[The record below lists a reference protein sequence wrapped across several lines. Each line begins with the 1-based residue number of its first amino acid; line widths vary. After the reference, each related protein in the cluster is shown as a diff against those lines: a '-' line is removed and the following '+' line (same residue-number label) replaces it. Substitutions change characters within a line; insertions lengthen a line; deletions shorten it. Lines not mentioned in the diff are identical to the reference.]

1 LRFFFLYFVLNP
13 KYGEPFFKKKS
24 PFLIIFISLIFF
36 LIKSNLKQTTDL
48 WQCEVSDQI
57 KNKRTDQMFK
67 NEFKND
73 PTVKKKIKSEQITK
87 KIYSFILL
95 N

>member
-1 LRFFFLYFVLNP
+1 
-13 KYGEPFFKKKS
+13 
-24 PFLIIFISLIFF
+24 
-36 LIKSNLKQTTDL
+36 
-48 WQCEVSDQI
+48 
-57 KNKRTDQMFK
+57 MFK